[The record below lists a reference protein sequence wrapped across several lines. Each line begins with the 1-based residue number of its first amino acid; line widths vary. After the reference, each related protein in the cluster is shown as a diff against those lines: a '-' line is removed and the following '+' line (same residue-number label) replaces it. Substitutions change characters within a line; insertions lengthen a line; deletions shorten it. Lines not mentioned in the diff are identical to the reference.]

1 MKKGETPQFS
11 VRWWKGSQPKGLK
24 SASGLES
31 ALKDYETA
39 KGKLESTGED
49 TDAKVAYTALSGIDK
64 AVKPVVAE
72 ASKAKSDEMT
82 ATVDCLKKFDRLY
95 AAERNWIEEHTEA
108 SDDGAFGDPEVYHAY
123 LLTMLKRLRSSGE
136 MNFGFVLGK
145 KPEDHRLALH
155 KSKSSKGLANI
166 LVKQTGIHQMTWGI
180 ARPDEERGG
189 LLVLTLEG
197 RVLPGMGKKAGR
209 MLKKFKP
216 LPFKKLALVVDGKEE
231 LEDLEAPDDGIDDDD
246 LETTGET
253 QQDGRDG
260 QALTR
265 ELAELVRRI
274 QGVTDPA
281 LKGDLARMATQ
292 ANALLRS
299 NNLLEA
305 RQRIDEL
312 RSGLDQAPANPQPG
326 NGAGNAGRRRQHGDL
341 RQVAPGLAGRAQEG
355 GKRDRQAAQRDRG
368 DLQGRRHRR
377 PAGVDFPQPRRAGAD
392 VAGRKPGRHLGR
404 GRQRDR
410 SHAARQAGRRGESDH
425 ATLPGVPEQR
435 IADCR
440 PGQQSLRAAEHPADH
455 LGDAVGAGQG
465 GTLISGHGRRKPAM
479 HAAEKAREDRDFAA
493 LLPKA
498 A

>member
-326 NGAGNAGRRRQHGDL
+326 NGAGNAGNAGGGASTVTYAKSRLAWLAARKKVESEIDKL
-341 RQVAPGLAGRAQEG
+341 RSEIVATYKDDGIADQLELTFRSRVAPVLTSLDESLADTLDEVANATDPTQRARLVAEA
-355 GKRDRQAAQRDRG
+355 KAIMQRYQG
-368 DLQGRRHRR
+368 YLSSESLIADLDNNPFVPLSIQ
-377 PAGVDFPQPRRAGAD
+377 QTI
-392 VAGRKPGRHLGR
+392 
-404 GRQRDR
+404 
-410 SHAARQAGRRGESDH
+410 S
-425 ATLPGVPEQR
+425 ATLS
-435 IADCR
+435 ALDK
-440 PGQQSLRAAEHPADH
+440 
-455 LGDAVGAGQG
+455 AV
-465 GTLISGHGRRKPAM
+465 H
-479 HAAEKAREDRDFAA
+479 
-493 LLPKA
+493 
-498 A
+498 